1 MEIPN
6 FFVIFHHVWLQ
17 QSRFP
22 LRKHRLSYE
31 DAPNPFCSYGM
42 VPYADS
48 RESKKDRTSLS
59 KGNPVFFYIILLT
72 YLKFCRLW
80 R

>member
-1 MEIPN
+1 MQNWLRKQKHKTLESEISQEVSDFFDYPTQKRPN
-6 FFVIFHHVWLQ
+6 F
-17 QSRFP
+17 
-22 LRKHRLSYE
+22 
-31 DAPNPFCSYGM
+31 
-42 VPYADS
+42 
-48 RESKKDRTSLS
+48 LS

>member
-6 FFVIFHHVWLQ
+6 FFVIFHHVGLLQ
-17 QSRFP
+17 F
-22 LRKHRLSYE
+22 LCLWHG
-31 DAPNPFCSYGM
+31 F
-42 VPYADS
+42 PYADS
-48 RESKKDRTSLS
+48 RERKKDRTSLS
-59 KGNPVFFYIILLT
+59 KGNPVFFYINLLT